1 MKRFKTGCI
10 CASVLLLS
18 GCPTGTTSNN
28 ASSQFNAGLNADFQ
42 ANIHEGESSATIV
55 AKVLK
60 DGVRVDLIAADVFEA
75 TTATKGVL
83 LKSVNVQTGDYL
95 GTLPIDDTS
104 EPVTI
109 TIQHKP
115 VEARED
121 RWYPIDILNV
131 DPGPGELVGHSG
143 TVNFPTA
150 VDFQGPSENAIYTDR
165 NDIVNLVWQ
174 PAGNGDNMRLSAA
187 VNCTNG
193 STDLAYGLTYV
204 PENIGD
210 DNDHGSYDIAMNK
223 LVYNDTVTAVA
234 IAFADHIS
242 RIFLAAVIE
251 VITFGLVS
259 EETLTSSPITIE
271 TANCDIDLTL
281 IREKTG
287 SIDAD
292 FDGGDAIGSTSST
305 IRILYRP

>member
-18 GCPTGTTSNN
+18 GCPTGSTSNN
-28 ASSQFNAGLNADFQ
+28 ASSQFNAGLYADFQ
-42 ANIHEGESSATIV
+42 ANIHEGESTATIV
-55 AKVLK
+55 AKVLQ
-60 DGVRVDLIAADVFEA
+60 DDVRVDLIAADVFEA

-95 GTLPIDDTS
+95 GRLPIDDTN

-121 RWYPIDILNV
+121 RWYPVDILNV

-143 TVNFPTA
+143 TVNFPSA

-165 NDIVNLVWQ
+165 NDMVNLVWQ
-174 PAGNGDNMRLSAA
+174 PAGGVDETMRLSAA
-187 VNCTNG
+187 VNCSNG
-193 STDLAYGLTYV
+193 TSELAYGLTYE
-204 PENIGD
+204 PGLD
-210 DNDHGSYDIAMNK
+210 DGSYDIAMHQ
-223 LVYNDTVTAVA
+223 LVYNDTVTALA
-234 IAFADHIS
+234 IAFADHIT
-242 RIFLAAVIE
+242 RIFLAAV
-251 VITFGLVS
+251 VDVLTFGLVT
-259 EETLTSSPITIE
+259 EETLNSSPITIE

-287 SIDAD
+287 SIDVD
-292 FDGGDAIGSTSST
+292 FDGGNAIGSTSSSVT
-305 IRILYRP
+305 ILYRPNGI